1 MMIWLSIIAMPA
13 SARPSA
19 VLRPKRDP
27 NSFGILVST
36 EDTIDKRTKRISLTV
51 KDGVLFIIYP
61 AIFNHTIHI
70 SSQHISALVKA
81 RVDFSFDR

>member
-1 MMIWLSIIAMPA
+1 MKALA
-13 SARPSA
+13 SRAIPE
-19 VLRPKRDP
+19 RDP

-51 KDGVLFIIYP
+51 KDGALFIIYP
-61 AIFNHTIHI
+61 AIFNHTTHI
-70 SSQHISALVKA
+70 SSQHIFALVKA